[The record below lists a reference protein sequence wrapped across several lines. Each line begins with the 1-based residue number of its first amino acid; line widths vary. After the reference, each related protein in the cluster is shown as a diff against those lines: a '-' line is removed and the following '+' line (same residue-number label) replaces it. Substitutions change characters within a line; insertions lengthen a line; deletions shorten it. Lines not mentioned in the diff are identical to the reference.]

1 MLDHPLPLKLHQ
13 SNQPTVKALYSL
25 KLILRHK
32 KSGRGSA
39 DLYAAVMQDCR
50 LFGGCIEQ
58 THSVLILVSSNW
70 TKLFLLL

>member
-39 DLYAAVMQDCR
+39 DL
-50 LFGGCIEQ
+50 
-58 THSVLILVSSNW
+58 HSKKKVVERTLKN
-70 TKLFLLL
+70 